1 MWEIVSILYNTN
13 FLHARNIPVN
23 FARIFGILTGNIFP
37 VKNTAITMHIKQ
49 SYFNNS
55 ER

>member
-37 VKNTAITMHIKQ
+37 VKNTAITNAYKTILFQ
-49 SYFNNS
+49 
-55 ER
+55 